1 MSRTFKFTLAATLA
15 FTAFAATAQ
24 AQSTNNDQMISALMK
39 GIAEGNASSSDIGKE
54 IESRIREIMAEMGT
68 SPSGNS
74 GDAVTIEEI
83 DRINRAAERERTEM
97 EFEKVRNERSQLEI
111 DRLLSLYEAVK
122 AIEADK
128 REETDAL
135 QARIMKLTDKTEEKD
150 KVDQS
155 QVAISLEQEKLPR
168 IDSITGVG
176 GVYSA
181 EAEFSETFKTLRA
194 GEDTMN
200 GFTVEE
206 ITPSQVT
213 LRGSS
218 GNLFRLM
225 PTAPEDDM
233 PQSPISPNGVI
244 DLSQFPMAQF

>member
-1 MSRTFKFTLAATLA
+1 MSRTYKFTLAATLA
-15 FTAFAATAQ
+15 FTALAATAQ
-24 AQSTNNDQMISALMK
+24 AQSTNSDQMMSALIK
-39 GIAEGNASSSDIGKE
+39 SVSEGSASSSDIGKE
-54 IESRIREIMAEMGT
+54 IENRVREIIAEMGT
-68 SPSGNS
+68 SPSNSS

-83 DRINRAAERERTEM
+83 DQINRAAERERTEM
-97 EFEKVRNERSQLEI
+97 EFEKARNERAQLEI

-128 REETDAL
+128 REEADAL
-135 QARIMKLTDKTEEKD
+135 QARILKLADKTGEKE
-150 KVDQS
+150 KVDQGQIAS
-155 QVAISLEQEKLPR
+155 NLEQEKLPR
-168 IDSITGVG
+168 IDSISGVG

-206 ITPSQVT
+206 ITPSQVI

-225 PTAPEDDM
+225 PTAPEDEV
-233 PQSPISPNGVI
+233 PNSPIGPNGVI